1 MLSIFT
7 IKKLTN
13 TEISMDFFYWY
24 FTMIFADWIFLSLIS
39 LINTNRNIS
48 SIYTERI
55 AVGIKGIKQPNNMM
69 ACKFLQTQLPIELQ
83 RDSNRQIVQWRDSDT
98 DRMVD
103 GVTVRII
110 SSVIFDIWPGASSTF
125 LFPFLIST
133 SSLQNFSQFELCFFF
148 FSNARVLK
156 AIHFY
161 VFRLFWCTDIKNN
174 F

>member
-7 IKKLTN
+7 IEKLTN

-24 FTMIFADWIFLSLIS
+24 FTMIFADWIFLSLTS

-48 SIYTERI
+48 SIYTEKI
-55 AVGIKGIKQPNNMM
+55 VVGIEGIKQPNNMM
-69 ACKFLQTQLPIELQ
+69 TCEFLQTQLPIELQ

-125 LFPFLIST
+125 LFPFSIST
-133 SSLQNFSQFELCFFF
+133 SSLQNFSQFELRFFF
-148 FSNARVLK
+148 LAMQEF
-156 AIHFY
+156 
-161 VFRLFWCTDIKNN
+161 
-174 F
+174 

>member
-55 AVGIKGIKQPNNMM
+55 AVGIKGIKQPNNVM
-69 ACKFLQTQLPIELQ
+69 ACKFLQTQLPTELQ
-83 RDSNRQIVQWRDSDT
+83 QDSNRQIVQWRDIDT

-110 SSVIFDIWPGASSTF
+110 SSVIFDIWPGTSLTF

-133 SSLQNFSQFELCFFF
+133 SSLQNFSQFELSLFFF
-148 FSNARVLK
+148 
-156 AIHFY
+156 
-161 VFRLFWCTDIKNN
+161 
-174 F
+174 